1 MHLRSLGVR
10 QAQRRWTLRTDDDLV
25 LRLNDVTM
33 AEDNRVADAYPHTMM
48 TTAQL
53 DVLTVAG
60 DRDLDGLEQLQRRLD
75 EMPGRRARRVRPA
88 RRRAEPG
95 AALGYLGLSW
105 VCAPRT
111 PAVSEPDAPGWVGHD
126 HGSGSG
132 GPSCAPA
139 LGDLTV
145 HRGHLGRGHLE
156 RRLS

>member
-1 MHLRSLGVR
+1 MPQHAKVMG
-10 QAQRRWTLRTDDDLV
+10 
-25 LRLNDVTM
+25 
-33 AEDNRVADAYPHTMM
+33 

-95 AALGYLGLSW
+95 AALGYMGLSW
-105 VCAPRT
+105 VFAPRT

-145 HRGHLGRGHLE
+145 HRGHLGRGRLE

>member
-1 MHLRSLGVR
+1 MPQHANVMG
-10 QAQRRWTLRTDDDLV
+10 
-25 LRLNDVTM
+25 
-33 AEDNRVADAYPHTMM
+33 

-75 EMPGRRARRVRPA
+75 EMLGGGRAVYVLHGVEPN
-88 RRRAEPG
+88 PG
-95 AALGYLGLSW
+95 APLGYMGLSW
-105 VCAPRT
+105 VFPPRT
-111 PAVSEPDAPGWVGHD
+111 PAVSEPDAPGCVGHD

-145 HRGHLGRGHLE
+145 HRGHLGRGRLE